1 MSTIYTVDG
10 KVLKNSDTGKWLTK
24 KEAPEFVMDAS
35 NATIDGYMAI
45 WESPT
50 YPEAFDGNGKT
61 LEVTISSATEMSSYS
76 GMPMSYVGTTGTGGP
91 PAATISLPLT
101 AGVHTFSLSANPSV
115 AYGFGARLALQFHTV
130 ELLQAN
136 IGKFSMRIID

>member
-24 KEAPEFVMDAS
+24 KEVPEFVMDAS
-35 NATIDGYMAI
+35 NATIDGYTAI

-50 YPEAFDGNGKT
+50 YPEAFNGDGKT
-61 LEVTISSATEMSSYS
+61 LEVTVSSDTEIPYN
-76 GMPMSYVGTTGTGGP
+76 GMPMTYVPTNSAGGP
-91 PAATISLPLT
+91 PATTISLPLT
-101 AGVHTFSLSANPSV
+101 AGVHTFALSANPSV
-115 AYGFGARLALQFHTV
+115 AYGFGARLALSFHSV

-136 IGKFSMRIID
+136 ISKFSMRIID

>member
-1 MSTIYTVDG
+1 MSTIYTVNG
-10 KVLKNSDTGKWLTK
+10 KVLKNAYNGKWLTK

-35 NATIDGYMAI
+35 NATIDGAYAI

-50 YPEAFDGNGKT
+50 FPEAFNGDGKT
-61 LEVTISSATEMSSYS
+61 LEVTISSAPEMNYT
-76 GMPMSYVGTTGTGGP
+76 GMPMYYVGTTGTGGP
-91 PAATISLPLT
+91 TAVTISLPLT
-101 AGVHTFSLSANPSV
+101 AGVHTFTMSANPSA
-115 AYGFGARLALQFHTV
+115 AYGLGVKLALYFHTA

>member
-24 KEAPEFVMDAS
+24 KEAPEFVMDAN
-35 NATIDGYMAI
+35 NATIAGNMAI
-45 WESPT
+45 WEAPT
-50 YPEAFDGNGKT
+50 YPEAFDGSGKT
-61 LEVTISSATEMSSYS
+61 LEVTISSATEMSSYG
-76 GMPMSYVGTTGTGGP
+76 GMPMTYVPTDSAGGP
-91 PAATISLPLT
+91 PATTITLPLT
-101 AGVHTFSLSANPSV
+101 AGVHTFAFSANPSL
-115 AYGFGARLALQFHTV
+115 AYGFGTRLALSFHTA

>member
-1 MSTIYTVDG
+1 MSTIYTVNG
-10 KVLKNSDTGKWLTK
+10 KVLKNTDNGKWLTK
-24 KEAPEFVMDAS
+24 KEAPEFVMDAN

-61 LEVTISSATEMSSYS
+61 LEVTVSSDTEMSSYS
-76 GMPMSYVGTTGTGGP
+76 GMPMYYAPANGTQGHQ
-91 PAATISLPLT
+91 AVTISLPLT
-101 AGVHTFSLSANPSV
+101 AGVHTFALSANPSA
-115 AYGFGARLALQFHTV
+115 AYGFGVRLALQFHTT

>member
-50 YPEAFDGNGKT
+50 YPEAFNGDGKT
-61 LEVTISSATEMSSYS
+61 LEVTISSDTEMSTYT
-76 GMPMSYVGTTGTGGP
+76 GMPMYYAPANGTNGP
-91 PAATISLPLT
+91 PAVTISLPLT
-101 AGVHTFSLSANPSV
+101 AGVHTFAFSANQSA
-115 AYGFGARLALQFHTV
+115 AYGFGVRLALQFHTA